1 METEEILE
9 ESSTLEDK
17 SEPEN
22 EVEIAPAEKE
32 GLQVVGKK
40 KFAKNIGVVLFSNI
54 ISVLAGILV
63 GFIIPKIM
71 GVSEHG
77 YYKTFTLYSSYI
89 GLLHFGFIDGIYLK
103 FAGKKYEDLDKE
115 RFKAYTK
122 FLLSLETIVTLLI
135 VVSSVF
141 FLSTEY
147 FLVVL
152 FVGLNV
158 LATNVTTYFEFISQ
172 ITMRFTRITIR
183 NVIRCGLTIT
193 SVIILYILYKFNSVT
208 IYNYMYVAI
217 VVSIH
222 YALAIWYMIT
232 YRDITFGKSSIR
244 AVKNDIF
251 NFFKV
256 GIPLLLANLVAQFVF
271 LADQQVVQTLFDNDT
286 FSTYAF
292 AYTMINL
299 ITVATS
305 AISVVLY
312 PTLRTMN
319 NDTIK
324 NNYSKINAYL
334 LMFVAFCLIAYY
346 PLLFIVEHFLS
357 QYYDSME
364 TFRIILPGVLI
375 SSSISVIKYNCYK
388 TFNKINNYFFK
399 SLFILALSIAANL
412 TVYFIYH
419 NTMSISMV
427 SIAVLIVWYLLVEL
441 YFIRTYHVKWIS
453 NFLYMIL
460 VIAGFY
466 GSLFIPGLLLSGVS
480 YLAYYIVL
488 TIVFNYSILKN
499 LFGKVRSWL
508 KKRNA

>member
-17 SEPEN
+17 SEPER
-22 EVEIAPAEKE
+22 EVEIESE
-32 GLQVVGKK
+32 GKDGFQVVGKK
-40 KFAKNIGVVLFSNI
+40 RFAKNIGVVLFSNI

-63 GFIIPKIM
+63 GFLIPKIM

-77 YYKTFTLYSSYI
+77 YYRTFTLYSSYI

-115 RFKAYTK
+115 KFKAYTK
-122 FLLSLETIVTLLI
+122 FLLLMEFCVTVFILGI
-135 VVSSVF
+135 SMF
-141 FLSTEY
+141 FLKTEY
-147 FLVVL
+147 FLIVM

-158 LATNVTTYFEFISQ
+158 LATNITTYYEFISQ
-172 ITMRFTRITIR
+172 ITMRFSRITIR
-183 NVIRCGLTIT
+183 NVIRCILTIT
-193 SVIILYILYKFNSVT
+193 SVVVLYLLYKFNNFT
-208 IYNYMYVAI
+208 IYNYMYVTI
-217 VVSIH
+217 VVSI
-222 YALAIWYMIT
+222 YYVLALWYMYT
-232 YRDITFGKSSIR
+232 YREITFGKSSIR
-244 AVKNDIF
+244 AIKGDILY
-251 NFFKV
+251 FFRI
-256 GIPLLLANLVAQFVF
+256 GIPLLLANLVASFVF
-271 LADQQVVQTLFDNDT
+271 LADQQVVQLLFENDV

-292 AYTMINL
+292 AYTMIHL
-299 ITVATS
+299 ITVATN
-305 AISVVLY
+305 AISTVLY

-319 NDTIK
+319 SETITK
-324 NNYSKINAYL
+324 NYANINSYL
-334 LMFVAFCLIAYY
+334 LMFVGFCIIAYY
-346 PLLFIVEHFLS
+346 PLCIIVEYFLPK
-357 QYYDSME
+357 YLPSME
-364 TFRIILPGVLI
+364 TFKIILPGVLI
-375 SSSISVIKYNCYK
+375 SSSITVIKYNCYK
-388 TFNKINNYFFK
+388 TFRKINSYFWK

-466 GSLFIPGLLLSGVS
+466 GSLFIPGLLLSGAS